1 MKIVAV
7 AHRAQDRAPEDFEPH
22 LEAEVR
28 QALKLFANESVREI
42 YSRTDGKGAILVLEA
57 KDEDEARTILG
68 TLPLVELG
76 LLELEIYGTRPYR
89 GFVRDVA

>member
-1 MKIVAV
+1 MKVIAI
-7 AHRAQDRAPEDFEPH
+7 AHRAPDRAPEEFEPH

-28 QALKLFANESVREI
+28 QALTLFAGESVREI

-57 KDEDEARTILG
+57 KDEDDARAILE
-68 TLPLVELG
+68 TLPLVEVG

-89 GFVRDVA
+89 GFVSDVT